1 MIQALKAKTQ
11 TKNNHKIQKNK
22 LRKTKAAVVVGPTVM
37 IKKQKIRKENNL
49 RHHHRHHENFQI
61 TYNLIYIIS

>member
-11 TKNNHKIQKNK
+11 TKNNHKIQKIK
-22 LRKTKAAVVVGPTVM
+22 LRKTKAVVVGPTVM

-49 RHHHRHHENFQI
+49 RHHHRHHENF
-61 TYNLIYIIS
+61 